1 MSRDHRRDYHR
12 AWSQITPPL
21 NPDLA
26 VVDAVKKEIAD
37 FPGRTL
43 LLGVTPQ
50 LADIASDLVA
60 IDRNFSMVE
69 NVWPGDTP
77 SRRAVVG
84 EWRNSNF
91 VRDSFSACIGDGSLC
106 GQRYPHEIAAVLEQ
120 VRRILQAGGR
130 FVCRLYLAPDED
142 EAVTE
147 IRDAAMAGAIANF
160 HECKFRIAMAL
171 AARRPTP
178 DIDVDAI
185 LTTFDALFGDRD
197 GLVRATGWSRPQID
211 TIDHYRGSTAIFSFP
226 KRDQVLALVARVFV
240 DVRLLPV
247 GTYPMAERC
256 PLLVGDK
263 AKVA

>member
-1 MSRDHRRDYHR
+1 M
-12 AWSQITPPL
+12 TPPL
-21 NPDLA
+21 KPDPA

-50 LADIASDLVA
+50 LADVASDIVA

-69 NVWPGDTP
+69 HVWPGNTP

-91 VRDSFSACIGDGSLC
+91 VPDSFSACIGDGSLC
-106 GQRYPHEIAAVLEQ
+106 GQRYQDEIATVLVE
-120 VRRILQAGGR
+120 VRRVLRAGGR
-130 FVCRLYLAPDED
+130 FVCRLYLAPDQD
-142 EAVTE
+142 EAIEE
-147 IRDAAMAGAIANF
+147 IRDAAMAGAIGNF
-160 HECKFRIAMAL
+160 HECKFRIAMVL
-171 AARRPTP
+171 AVRRPTP

-185 LTTFDALFGDRD
+185 LTTFNALFGDRD

-226 KRDQVLALVARVFV
+226 KRDQVLALAASVFV
-240 DVRLLPV
+240 NVRLVPV
-247 GTYPMAERC
+247 GAYPMAERC
-256 PLLVGDK
+256 PLLVADK
-263 AKVA
+263 A